1 MDGRFLLVRILV
13 RNMDQPISGQ
23 TSDEKKIEFF
33 ISSKEP
39 HSNLGGTLGVRL
51 NIWLHLLVGKAEK
64 FPAMLSPLVGVFAKK
79 NEECDKW

>member
-1 MDGRFLLVRILV
+1 MFEIMDGRFLLVRILV

-51 NIWLHLLVGKAEK
+51 NI
-64 FPAMLSPLVGVFAKK
+64 
-79 NEECDKW
+79 